1 MEKKKPKG
9 LRPNIGDKYKN
20 LRSELCFVNYKDK
33 EIIKLCYICDSS
45 YTEVWDRK
53 EFIEEV
59 KKFHFFLVPKEK
71 ITRLNIADHL
81 VEYQLNMVG
90 KTTADARKDDMW
102 YHNWTFTQQQ
112 YELFRAYAIPL
123 IKKTFRCNT
132 KKATE
137 TFDWFN
143 LQFGLR
149 LKD

>member
-9 LRPNIGDKYKN
+9 LRPNMGDKYKN

-81 VEYQLNMVG
+81 LEYQLNMIG
-90 KTTADARKDDMW
+90 KTMAEARKDELEKQGFAV
-102 YHNWTFTQQQ
+102 HVWTAYNENFHWQEQLVTDSRMESNALATTSSGQLRDS
-112 YELFRAYAIPL
+112 ELS
-123 IKKTFRCNT
+123 
-132 KKATE
+132 
-137 TFDWFN
+137 
-143 LQFGLR
+143 
-149 LKD
+149 

>member
-1 MEKKKPKG
+1 MTKPKG
-9 LRPNIGDKYKN
+9 LRPKVGDKYRN
-20 LRSELCFVNYKDK
+20 LRSEVCFVSYKDK
-33 EIIKLCYICDSS
+33 EVVKLSYICDSP
-45 YTEVWDRK
+45 YVEVWDRK

-59 KKFHFFLVPKEK
+59 KKFHFSIEPKEK
-71 ITRLNIADHL
+71 IPRLNSADHL
-81 VEYQLNMVG
+81 VEYQLKMTG

-102 YHNWTFTQQQ
+102 YSNWTFTQKQ

-123 IKKTFRCNT
+123 LKKTFRCNT

-137 TFDWFN
+137 TFAWFN